1 MNKNYLFSKDLAMVF
16 ATLFLGTAFFQDLF
30 NDKIAPIIW
39 LFSTL
44 MPTLISIV
52 FMVIFRNEKQV

>member
-1 MNKNYLFSKDLAMVF
+1 MKKNYLFSKDLAMVF

-30 NDKIAPIIW
+30 NNKIVSIIW

-52 FMVIFRNEKQV
+52 FMVIFRNKE